1 MRTLVLNETNI
12 VGVNNNTLIYSFPS
26 SVDLTGCEIAVSN
39 ITMYYAWDNINSS
52 TLQNNIFTYT
62 WVSGATAT
70 TYTVNIPNGL
80 YELADINAYLQFVF
94 IQNGHYLVNSSGQNV
109 YYAEMIINPTQYAV
123 QVNTFAVPVAL
134 PAGFTNPAGLV
145 FPTTTFN
152 PVLTF
157 PANFNEIVGY
167 IPNFATAINTGG
179 GNTLSYL
186 STEAPQL
193 QPNSSLLIA
202 MSGIDNKY
210 ANPSSI
216 IYSVAPNVAL
226 GELIVEKP
234 AQFNFNRLLSGTY
247 NQIRLQFLGNRLTPV
262 VIRDANMT
270 IILVIKDQD
279 DLFSDIGASRVY
291 GTGGL
296 THQAQLRSGSAS
308 SAGSITGTGYGRR

>member
-1 MRTLVLNETNI
+1 
-12 VGVNNNTLIYSFPS
+12 
-26 SVDLTGCEIAVSN
+26 
-39 ITMYYAWDNINSS
+39 
-52 TLQNNIFTYT
+52 
-62 WVSGATAT
+62 
-70 TYTVNIPNGL
+70 
-80 YELADINAYLQFVF
+80 
-94 IQNGHYLVNSSGQNV
+94 
-109 YYAEMIINPTQYAV
+109 
-123 QVNTFAVPVAL
+123 
-134 PAGFTNPAGLV
+134 
-145 FPTTTFN
+145 
-152 PVLTF
+152 
-157 PANFNEIVGY
+157 
-167 IPNFATAINTGG
+167 
-179 GNTLSYL
+179 LSYL

-279 DLFSDIGASRVY
+279 DLFSDIGASRSF

-296 THQAQLRSGSAS
+296 THQSQLRSGSAS